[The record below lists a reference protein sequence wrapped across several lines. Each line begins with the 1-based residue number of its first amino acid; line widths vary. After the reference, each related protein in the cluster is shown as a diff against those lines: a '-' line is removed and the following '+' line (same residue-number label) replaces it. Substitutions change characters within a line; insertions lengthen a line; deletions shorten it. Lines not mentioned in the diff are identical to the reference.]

1 MLRRLEKFE
10 RRLAALHAVL
20 GAWSRES
27 EEEQERRERRKL
39 LTAIARAG
47 LEAAGL
53 DPNEAATVR
62 SLEEEPEPQPKPF
75 IHPLRRLAE
84 RQRPRTLLDA
94 LYDMTRR
101 YHKGRAPDLRQ
112 ASVMQLIGY
121 YCFGDGA
128 KGAVA
133 REAPA

>member
-1 MLRRLEKFE
+1 MTMHRRLEAFE
-10 RRLAALHAVL
+10 RRLAALQAVLRGWSDASEREQEAAKRHAVL
-20 GAWSRES
+20 AVF
-27 EEEQERRERRKL
+27 L
-39 LTAIARAG
+39 RAG
-47 LEAAGL
+47 LEHAGV
-53 DPNEAATVR
+53 DPDEAA
-62 SLEEEPEPQPKPF
+62 SLRHLEDPPAHLRPRPF
-75 IHPLRRLAE
+75 VHPLRRLAE

-121 YCFGDGA
+121 YCFGDGT
-128 KGAVA
+128 A